1 MLVVPSS
8 LWLFLF
14 YSFVFNAFVD
24 RKTWVTITVFEMLFS
39 WHNCSFI
46 SKVTSLS
53 FYCKRMIATSE
64 LDFIQST
71 YSISATLT
79 EPEEGEREKIC
90 VSVSFTAQINFLK
103 DGQLSDGQQRC
114 TREREMGKRGIIQN
128 HFTSPHGGSN
138 IKKVWWFST
147 QVFIPGTSAITGLK
161 QWWGTP

>member
-1 MLVVPSS
+1 
-8 LWLFLF
+8 
-14 YSFVFNAFVD
+14 
-24 RKTWVTITVFEMLFS
+24 
-39 WHNCSFI
+39 
-46 SKVTSLS
+46 
-53 FYCKRMIATSE
+53 MIATSE

-138 IKKVWWFST
+138 IKKV
-147 QVFIPGTSAITGLK
+147 
-161 QWWGTP
+161 